1 MKNANQK
8 RALRMWGA
16 IARRGRD
23 LCIRSLRTLRG
34 FRRLYSRDLTMFC
47 LIFILIDF
55 SIILAILFALYASIV
70 DHVYTDPDQ
79 TTSLNEEAT

>member
-34 FRRLYSRDLTMFC
+34 FRRLYSHDLTIFC
-47 LIFILIDF
+47 LVFILVDL

-70 DHVYTDPDQ
+70 NHVYTDPGQ
-79 TTSLNEEAT
+79 TISLNKEAT